1 VEINN
6 KKHVNR
12 KRVKSLMILAGH
24 SRADLARLLGCSLG
38 TLNNKLSG
46 HREFTLDDLFTL
58 SAQYGQ
64 PIDYFFMQS

>member
-1 VEINN
+1 VEMNTE
-6 KKHVNR
+6 KHVNR

-24 SRADLARLLGCSLG
+24 SRADLALILGCSLG

-46 HREFTLDDLFTL
+46 HREFTLTDLHRL
-58 SAQYGQ
+58 SSQYGQ